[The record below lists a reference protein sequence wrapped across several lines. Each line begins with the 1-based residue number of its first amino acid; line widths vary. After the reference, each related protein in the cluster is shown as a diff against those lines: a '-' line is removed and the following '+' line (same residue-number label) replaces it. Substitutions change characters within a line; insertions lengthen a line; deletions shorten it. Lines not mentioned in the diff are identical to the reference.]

1 MNDNEDLLYKIQI
14 KMPEL
19 SKGQK
24 RIASFLLEHYDQAL
38 HLTAAK
44 LGEIA
49 GVSEST
55 VVRFAIEM
63 DFDGYPRLQKAL
75 EELVKNRLT
84 ASQRMR
90 VAYDTMAKGEK
101 ELLKTVMMADAER
114 INSTLAGVNE
124 EEFENAVR
132 AILNGKRIYIVGGR
146 SSASLSYFL
155 SFYLNYM
162 VDNVINVTANTVT
175 ETFENIFRIDKEDV
189 FIGISFPRYS
199 RQTIKAMQY
208 AKEKGAKTIAITDSK
223 VSPLVQYADISLA
236 AGSDMVSFVDSL
248 VAPMSLINALLVAIS
263 MNKREEIEHSLDRL
277 ERMWNE
283 YQIYS
288 SSVQKKYL

>member
-1 MNDNEDLLYKIQI
+1 MSDNEDLLLRIQS

-24 RIASFLLEHYDQAL
+24 RIANFLSDHYDKAL
-38 HLTAAK
+38 YLTAAK

-55 VVRFAIEM
+55 VVRFAIELG
-63 DFDGYPRLQKAL
+63 FDGYPKLQRAL
-75 EELVKNRLT
+75 EELVKNKLT

-90 VAYDTMAKGEK
+90 VSYDRMAKTEK
-101 ELLKTVMMADAER
+101 NLLRTVLESDAER
-114 INSTLAGVNE
+114 INSTLNDINLD
-124 EEFENAVR
+124 EFNSAVQ
-132 AILNGKRIYIVGGR
+132 AILGGRKIFVVGGR

-175 ETFENIFRIDKEDV
+175 ETFENIFRIESGDV
-189 FIGISFPRYS
+189 FIGMSFPRYS
-199 RQTIKAMQY
+199 QQTIKAMEY
-208 AKEKGAKTIAITDSK
+208 AKEKGATTIAITDSK
-223 VSPLVQYADISLA
+223 LSPLVKFADICLA
-236 AGSDMVSFVDSL
+236 ARSDMVSFVDSL
-248 VAPMSLINALLVAIS
+248 VAPLSLINALLVAIS
-263 MNKREEIEHSLDRL
+263 MNKKDEIEKNLDSL